1 MSSLATPKISKQLDF
16 LILIH
21 FPFLTP
27 LADLVTTLPA
37 ISQFYQFT
45 ITCKRTPRLRQILP
59 ELIFTLSKSTPQGP
73 DKIPEVLLARG
84 GWGQ

>member
-1 MSSLATPKISKQLDF
+1 MSLLATPKISKQLDF

-27 LADLVTTLPA
+27 LADLVASLPA

-45 ITCKRTPRLRQILP
+45 ITCKRTPLLRLILA
-59 ELIFTLSKSTPQGP
+59 ELIFTLFKGTPEGP

-84 GWGQ
+84 GRGQ